1 MSAPLSGSTY
11 PEDQENINPN
21 NPSTLSSLNIS
32 SLSELEE
39 MIKGAHPSSSSLS
52 SSSQSDLMQKLKAL
66 QLIEQMISTQEQLV
80 SGRHGHRDIKQ
91 SEQESHLA
99 LSRTGNGAS
108 PLRASNQHSQQG
120 VDEYTISSYLSPIP
134 RVPPSDGGGVNAFG
148 DDSNMKGQGG
158 YFVNDDCAEEVTD
171 SRQNPGVGGEAG
183 NGQLNGRQE
192 DEVEMVRPRESE
204 QAAASHRPSIKE
216 KREEQLRLLNEK
228 IAKRHSKLP
237 RKRESTNK
245 IAQASSSVS
254 GGGASKQSN
263 SSARKQQN
271 SSKAAKPTIG
281 KIGAGGKKKIG
292 PRKAKGTDK
301 ATGKSTLLSKS
312 VPTLLHGSKSTS
324 FATGIPPS
332 YVPLSHDPPSQA
344 PPTPHLLP
352 STSKSIDQSAASP
365 QLHLQHQ
372 LNSPQV
378 KSLHISELS
387 AHDDDDLP
395 LESMSYLQL
404 VEAEEMTAPTDSSE
418 LLDSTSYLIPVEG
431 EGERGDETL
440 VGDVSAMTDDD
451 TTMLSSLPPDIKRT
465 DPTCEEDSL
474 ASTLTQAY
482 GFSTTSDFL
491 STLAASSL
499 KDQCRPVE
507 DPSASSTVKSN
518 GNPSPV
524 ETSFLP
530 PSTASESTMTVD
542 KAASVIQAAWY
553 VCLHTSL

>member
-1 MSAPLSGSTY
+1 
-11 PEDQENINPN
+11 
-21 NPSTLSSLNIS
+21 
-32 SLSELEE
+32 
-39 MIKGAHPSSSSLS
+39 
-52 SSSQSDLMQKLKAL
+52 MQKLKAL

-91 SEQESHLA
+91 LEQESHLA

-108 PLRASNQHSQQG
+108 PLRASNQHNQQG
-120 VDEYTISSYLSPIP
+120 VDEYTISSYLSPVP

-148 DDSNMKGQGG
+148 DDSNMKGQGC

-171 SRQNPGVGGEAG
+171 SRQNPGVGFEAG

-192 DEVEMVRPRESE
+192 DEVEMVRPHESE
-204 QAAASHRPSIKE
+204 QAAASQQLSIKE

-281 KIGAGGKKKIG
+281 KIGAGGKKKTG

-301 ATGKSTLLSKS
+301 ATGKSTLSSKS

-324 FATGIPPS
+324 SATGIPPS

-365 QLHLQHQ
+365 QLHVQHQ

-451 TTMLSSLPPDIKRT
+451 TAMLSSLPPDIKRT

-491 STLAASSL
+491 STLAASPL

-518 GNPSPV
+518 GPV

-530 PSTASESTMTVD
+530 PSTASESTMTTD

-553 VCLHTSL
+553 VCFHISS